1 MNSMAS
7 RYESYRSKSVRYV
20 CESNDMFPDAGPTAR
35 ALLALDVVRARP
47 GITAPEL
54 AVRLEVSE
62 RAARRTVTT
71 LRAAGVPIE
80 SVRGPH
86 GGYRLGR
93 GLRLPPLVFTATE
106 ALGLVMAVLD
116 GSHDADDPDQP
127 VGAALG
133 KLIGALPENVGRQ
146 AALMRAHAAPAPS
159 RVAARPDPAT
169 TAALVAAVA
178 AQRRVPLTYAREGG
192 ASWQEE
198 VDPWAVVV
206 RYGRWYLLCHSHR
219 AGAVRTYR
227 VDRVE
232 AVGEQGVR
240 FEPPADLDAVA
251 SLEQHL
257 ASGWAHP
264 VRVEFDA
271 PLAEVAPWVGAAM
284 GRLSPSGEGR
294 CVLEGSTNDTESY
307 AGEWLASVPFAF
319 RVVDSP
325 ELSEAVGRLA
335 ARFAAAVEGER

>member
-1 MNSMAS
+1 
-7 RYESYRSKSVRYV
+7 
-20 CESNDMFPDAGPTAR
+20 MFPDAGPTAR
-35 ALLALDVVRARP
+35 ALLALELIRARP
-47 GITAPEL
+47 GITASEL
-54 AVRLEVSE
+54 AGRLDVSE
-62 RAARRTVTT
+62 RAARRTVST
-71 LRAAGVPIE
+71 LRAAGVPVD
-80 SVRGPH
+80 SVHGPH
-86 GGYRLGR
+86 GGYWLTR

-133 KLIGALPENVGRQ
+133 KLIDALPETVGRQ

-159 RVAARPDPAT
+159 RVAAPPDPAM

-178 AQRRVPLTYAREGG
+178 SQRRVPITYARDGG
-192 ASWQEE
+192 ASWEEE

-219 AGAVRTYR
+219 ADAVRTYR
-227 VDRVE
+227 VDRVV
-232 AVGEQGVR
+232 AVGEEGAR

-251 SLEQHL
+251 ALEQHL
-257 ASGWAHP
+257 GSGWAHT

-271 PLAEVAPWVGAAM
+271 PLAEVAAWVGPAM
-284 GRLSPSGEGR
+284 GRLSALPGGR
-294 CVLEGSTNDTESY
+294 CLLEGSTNDTDSY

-325 ELSEAVGRLA
+325 ELAEAVGRLA
-335 ARFAAAVEGER
+335 ARFEAAVGGEA